1 MTTVDRRGCAIT
13 GATPA
18 ALDSYER
25 ALAAW
30 QAWRRDDDT
39 ALQGAR
45 REAPGFVMA
54 HAFTAW
60 QLATT
65 RDVRRVA
72 AARPIVAGALRLPA
86 NERERMHLAAL
97 SAVLDDDFEGAKA
110 RLGRLL
116 DRWPRDAIALGVAH
130 SLDHVTGDVARMRRR
145 VERAMPAWSR
155 NDPAI
160 TRCSRCT
167 RSPSRSRVPTRAPRR
182 RRTPRSSSIRSTR
195 APATRWRT
203 SSR

>member
-54 HAFTAW
+54 HAFAAW

-86 NERERMHLAAL
+86 NERERCIWLP
-97 SAVLDDDFEGAKA
+97 SRRCSTTTSKA
-110 RLGRLL
+110 RRRGSAACSTAGR
-116 DRWPRDAIALGVAH
+116 A
-130 SLDHVTGDVARMRRR
+130 
-145 VERAMPAWSR
+145 
-155 NDPAI
+155 
-160 TRCSRCT
+160 T
-167 RSPSRSRVPTRAPRR
+167 RSRSASRT
-182 RRTPRSSSIRSTR
+182 RST
-195 APATRWRT
+195 T
-203 SSR
+203 